1 MYEYKDLTALEVWRK
16 KLPKEALFDRAYIG
30 TLRENL
36 ETDSKVFEKG
46 DKVIVYVKYD
56 TLSCLSVSVVLLN
69 DVLKTSK
76 TCDDAIGDL
85 IAGWTVNSIY
95 TEAYVS
101 VSELY
106 DMLNL
111 DEALTSALDMAQT
124 KYKDE
129 LQSERT
135 EIKENV
141 HQKGVFY
148 FNSDDCS
155 KAWIYGAVGILHCIF
170 ILPLVAEFAMDAF
183 SLPLTLFLG
192 TGLLTSVAF
201 TAKIVSYTIK
211 QNKTEQRIRDK
222 YKERFKQIINNF
234 KSIFSFRD
242 YTRKDSQAA
251 LPLENRIEGFS
262 EALDAEIERRKAYN
276 LR

>member
-1 MYEYKDLTALEVWRK
+1 MYEYKDLTALEVWKR

-30 TLRENL
+30 TLRENFK
-36 ETDSKVFEKG
+36 TDSKVFEKG
-46 DKVIVYVKYD
+46 DKVVIYVKYD
-56 TLSCLSVSVVLLN
+56 TLGCISVRVALLN
-69 DVLKTSK
+69 DLIKTSK
-76 TCDDAIGDL
+76 TCDDIIEDL
-85 IAGWTVNSIY
+85 ITGWAVSSIY

-101 VSELY
+101 ANELY

-111 DEALTSALDMAQT
+111 DEALTSALDMAQS

-141 HQKGVFY
+141 HQHGIFY

-170 ILPLVAEFAMDAF
+170 ILPLVAEVVMDAF

-201 TAKIVSYTIK
+201 TAKIISYTIK

-242 YTRKDSQAA
+242 YTRKDPQAA
-251 LPLENRIEGFS
+251 LPLESRIGGFS

>member
-1 MYEYKDLTALEVWRK
+1 MYEYKDLTALEVWKK

-30 TLRENL
+30 TLRENFK
-36 ETDSKVFEKG
+36 TDSKVFEKG
-46 DKVIVYVKYD
+46 DKVVIYVKYD
-56 TLSCLSVSVVLLN
+56 TIGSLSVRVALLN
-69 DVLKTSK
+69 DLIKKSK
-76 TCDDAIGDL
+76 TCDDIIEDL
-85 IAGWTVNSIY
+85 ITGWAVSSIF

-101 VSELY
+101 ASELY
-106 DMLNL
+106 DMLSL
-111 DEALTSALDMAQT
+111 DEALTSALDMTQS

-129 LQSERT
+129 LQSERA

-141 HQKGVFY
+141 HRNGIFY

-155 KAWIYGAVGILHCIF
+155 KAWIYGAVGVLHCIF

-192 TGLLTSVAF
+192 AGLLTSVAF

-251 LPLENRIEGFS
+251 LPLENRIGGFS